1 MSSNQTVIAS
11 PGAKFVRADLHVH
24 SHSDSDDSPNPDFA
38 PYIATALEREISVLG
53 ITDHNSTT
61 FVRQAMAAAEGTGIT
76 LVPGIEISTR
86 DGHLLALFGADA
98 VNELESFATVENLRL
113 VDLSEGGKRSDRSII
128 DLVTEIGNRG
138 GLAIPAHV
146 DASNGICGRMNSGAL
161 RDLLCNPALGGLEFS
176 RSDALQEWFSDKDEE
191 VSRAEAWKARQRDP
205 ELRERGLAKLMS
217 SDAHSPEK
225 VGQDKASR
233 TMTRLR
239 IDDANFAALRNAIQ
253 LNPKARCK
261 AEVTLPA
268 EYPRI
273 LRAEFEGGFLD
284 GVAMDFTGNLN
295 CLIGGRG
302 SGKSTALLSIRSALG
317 AAVAD
322 SENPDDPDRM
332 PEKTTVT
339 FLDNAGSE
347 RVATR
352 NRGGTPVAD
361 DGSPVRLRLAD
372 LGQDESGRLARGYTD
387 EPKVVLDFLDV
398 FINRHQLDEEDE
410 ELLSQLEENGAE
422 VVRTSV
428 VPDKIKKLEADK
440 SRLEGEIEAAKKGR
454 IEEVAQ
460 YAAMLSS
467 QKPLLEELERQLQA
481 PVGTNASNKLDLGQ
495 LASQFGVDLD
505 QGPAKE
511 FVPGDDGLEVL
522 LEKYESERSAITSK
536 AVADIGTAGSQLR
549 VKLAAWSSKQREL
562 EGRLEKKRAELKEQG
577 LEIQANALVEKTKR
591 LGAVNKQLV
600 ELQAKKKQH
609 SEARDA
615 RRELLDKLRLGRDR
629 LFESRKTRLKEIAA
643 AANEHSGDLEI
654 RVGFDR
660 EGINGIW
667 QRWLT
672 ENFSLRTPRVGRVA
686 KLISPAKFADLLITD
701 QAKLATIQDEGAT
714 QPPFGAEEIA
724 RAFNWETI
732 FKLETLRLEDRPRI
746 QVQRKGSPDSQ
757 PFDHLSAGQQRS
769 VLLSLL
775 LCADRSEPLVLDQ
788 PEDHLDGQ
796 YIASAVVRHLEAAKE
811 KRQVLIATHSPNLVV
826 LGDSEL
832 VVPMRVVDGHGK
844 PYAVGAVD
852 RPETRDQ
859 VCLLLEGGAEA
870 YKKRGTRYGFIFRSD
885 PPSASNS

>member
-1 MSSNQTVIAS
+1 M
-11 PGAKFVRADLHVH
+11 
-24 SHSDSDDSPNPDFA
+24 
-38 PYIATALEREISVLG
+38 
-53 ITDHNSTT
+53 
-61 FVRQAMAAAEGTGIT
+61 
-76 LVPGIEISTR
+76 
-86 DGHLLALFGADA
+86 
-98 VNELESFATVENLRL
+98 
-113 VDLSEGGKRSDRSII
+113 
-128 DLVTEIGNRG
+128 
-138 GLAIPAHV
+138 
-146 DASNGICGRMNSGAL
+146 
-161 RDLLCNPALGGLEFS
+161 
-176 RSDALQEWFSDKDEE
+176 
-191 VSRAEAWKARQRDP
+191 
-205 ELRERGLAKLMS
+205 
-217 SDAHSPEK
+217 
-225 VGQDKASR
+225 
-233 TMTRLR
+233 
-239 IDDANFAALRNAIQ
+239 
-253 LNPKARCK
+253 
-261 AEVTLPA
+261 
-268 EYPRI
+268 
-273 LRAEFEGGFLD
+273 
-284 GVAMDFTGNLN
+284 
-295 CLIGGRG
+295 
-302 SGKSTALLSIRSALG
+302 
-317 AAVAD
+317 
-322 SENPDDPDRM
+322 
-332 PEKTTVT
+332 
-339 FLDNAGSE
+339 
-347 RVATR
+347 
-352 NRGGTPVAD
+352 AD

-372 LGQDESGRLARGYTD
+372 LGQDESGRLARGYSD
-387 EPKVVLDFLDV
+387 EPKVVLDFLDA

-410 ELLSQLEENGAE
+410 ELLDQLEENGAE

-440 SRLEGEIEAAKKGR
+440 SRLEGEVEAAKKGR

-481 PVGTNASNKLDLGQ
+481 PAGTNASNKLDLGQ

-505 QGPAKE
+505 QGLAKE
-511 FVPGDDGLEVL
+511 FVLGDDGLEVL
-522 LEKYESERSAITSK
+522 LEKYESERSVITSK

-549 VKLAAWSSKQREL
+549 VKLAAWSSKQHEL
-562 EGRLEKKRAELKEQG
+562 EERLEKKRAELKEQG

-615 RRELLDKLRLGRDR
+615 RRELLDKLRLGRNR

-643 AANEHSGDLEI
+643 AASEHSGDLEI
-654 RVGFDR
+654 RV
-660 EGINGIW
+660 
-667 QRWLT
+667 
-672 ENFSLRTPRVGRVA
+672 RVGRVA

-724 RAFNWETI
+724 RAFNGETI

-832 VVPMRVVDGHGK
+832 VVPMRVADGHGK